1 VILVNGAF
9 FEGNKA
15 ELDFSDRG
23 LMLGDG
29 LFETLPVLGGEIF
42 MRDVH
47 LDRLERGLG
56 VLGFS
61 VARSR
66 LESDLA
72 VMVPRALDG
81 YGILRLTVTR
91 GGGSRG
97 LLPPIGPKPTVIVTL
112 TSYSP
117 SVVFEP
123 TTLAVSTI
131 RRNQYSPVSRLKS
144 LAYLDNILALREAG
158 ERGARDALM
167 LNGAGNVTSTT
178 VANLFAIFRSE
189 LVTPP
194 LADGLIDGVTRGLVL
209 SHAREMGVTAVE
221 RSIPAGELKDADC
234 VFLTNSARF
243 IQPVSRI
250 DSTVYSYDL
259 RSRIEASYS
268 LREICN
274 RYLTRA

>member
-1 VILVNGAF
+1 MILVNGAF

-42 MRDVH
+42 MRDAH
-47 LDRLERGLG
+47 LDRLERGLA

-61 VARSR
+61 AARSR
-66 LESDLA
+66 FESDLS
-72 VMVPRALDG
+72 VMVPRAPDG

-97 LLPPIGPKPTVIVTL
+97 LLPPIGPKPTVIITL
-112 TSYSP
+112 TSYS
-117 SVVFEP
+117 SAVVFEP
-123 TTLAVSTI
+123 TSLATSSV
-131 RRNQYSPVSRLKS
+131 RRNELSPVSRLKS

-167 LNGAGNVTSTT
+167 LNAAGNVASST
-178 VANLFAIFRSE
+178 VANIFAIFGGE
-189 LVTPP
+189 LATPP
-194 LADGLIDGVTRGLVL
+194 TSDGIIDGITRSLVL
-209 SHAREMGVTAVE
+209 KHASEMGLTAVE
-221 RSIPAGELKDADC
+221 RSITMTEIKQADC
-234 VFLTNSARF
+234 VFLANSARF

-250 DSTVYSYDL
+250 DSTLFDYDL
-259 RSRIEASYS
+259 KSKFEASYS
-268 LREICN
+268 LREIYN
-274 RYLTRA
+274 RYVIRN